1 MAWLTKKRLL
11 PLFQLCLRH
20 APEHRSWS
28 LAHRIWSL
36 AYQSWSLAQAMVS
49 GCRRQGVLVAA
60 TLLLALLPALLLPA
74 PGLSGGAALAGPVS
88 WKEVPATAEGR
99 QWWDEGSL
107 RLSREGWLSVLSR
120 FQPAPPPETVDAGNP
135 TKTKARPGQLYV
147 MDLDCGQRLYR
158 DTSVNGLP
166 RFGADWQPTGGD
178 ALISAVLEEACAAGA
193 PLLASPGAP
202 LQALR

>member
-1 MAWLTKKRLL
+1 MGWLTKQLLL
-11 PLFQLCLRH
+11 PLLQRWSPQLAAR
-20 APEHRSWS
+20 RYWS
-28 LAHRIWSL
+28 LAR
-36 AYQSWSLAQAMVS
+36 AMVS
-49 GCRRQGVLVAA
+49 GCRLQGFIVAA
-60 TLLLALLPALLLPA
+60 ALLLALLPALLLPA
-74 PGLSGGAALAGPVS
+74 PGWSGGAALAGPVS

-107 RLSREGWLSVLSR
+107 RLSRDGWLSVLSR
-120 FQPAPPPETVDAGNP
+120 FQPAPPPETDDSGNP
-135 TKTKARPGQLYV
+135 NRTKARPGQLYV

-193 PLLASPGAP
+193 PLLA
-202 LQALR
+202 LR

>member
-1 MAWLTKKRLL
+1 
-11 PLFQLCLRH
+11 
-20 APEHRSWS
+20 
-28 LAHRIWSL
+28 
-36 AYQSWSLAQAMVS
+36 MVS
-49 GCRRQGVLVAA
+49 GCRLQGFIVAA
-60 TLLLALLPALLLPA
+60 ALLLALLPA

-120 FQPAPPPETVDAGNP
+120 FQPAPPPETDDSGNA
-135 TKTKARPGQLYV
+135 TRVKARPGQLYV
-147 MDLDCGQRLYR
+147 MVLDCGQRLYR

-193 PLLASPGAP
+193 PLLA
-202 LQALR
+202 LQ